1 MIVVDASV
9 VIEIL
14 LATALGRRFE
24 SELHAR
30 TKSWNVP
37 HLLETE
43 VLQVLRRLVL
53 ARQVDAERAA
63 VAVQDLG
70 NLDLVHHAHRD
81 LSSRVWELRHN
92 LTAYDATYLAL
103 AEALGA
109 TLVTADRGFAR
120 VPDRRAA
127 VEVWR

>member
-1 MIVVDASV
+1 MIVIDASV

-14 LATALGRRFE
+14 LGTPVGRKFEAELYARAT
-24 SELHAR
+24 
-30 TKSWNVP
+30 SWNVP
-37 HLLETE
+37 HLIDCE
-43 VLQVLRRLVL
+43 VLQVLRRLVIAKQL
-53 ARQVDAERAA
+53 DPDRAA
-63 VAVQDLG
+63 FAVQDLAD
-70 NLDLVHHAHRD
+70 LDLVRHAHVD
-81 LSSRVWELRHN
+81 LSARVWELRHN

-109 TLVTADRGFAR
+109 ELVTADRGFLR

>member
-1 MIVVDASV
+1 MIVIDASV

-14 LATALGRRFE
+14 LGTPHGRRFE
-24 SELHAR
+24 SELHERA
-30 TKSWNVP
+30 TSWNVP
-37 HLLETE
+37 HLLDSET
-43 VLQVLRRLVL
+43 LQVLRSLVR
-53 ARQVDAERAA
+53 ARQLNPDRAA

-70 NLDLVHHAHRD
+70 HLDLVRHAHAD

-103 AEALGA
+103 AEALDA
-109 TLVTADRGFAR
+109 TLVTGDRGFTR
-120 VPDRRAA
+120 VPDRRAP

>member
-1 MIVVDASV
+1 MIVIDASV

-14 LATALGRRFE
+14 LGTPHGRRFE
-24 SELHAR
+24 SALHERA
-30 TKSWNVP
+30 TSWNVP
-37 HLLETE
+37 HLLDSEA
-43 VLQVLRRLVL
+43 LQVLRSLVR
-53 ARQVDAERAA
+53 ARQLNPDRAA
-63 VAVQDLG
+63 IAVQDLSH
-70 NLDLVHHAHRD
+70 LDLVRHAHAD

-109 TLVTADRGFAR
+109 TLVTGDRGFAR